1 MMAGV
6 AGLHPDK
13 YNSMCGD
20 INNALSTFMPDSTG
34 ASSSKTRMKMV
45 IPGDVSREVAQ
56 AVEGVVSGGG
66 AAGMGGLASLANA
79 GVNGDS
85 MVAHMSPEQF
95 ASLGTDNPMNAL
107 TGLPQAFADDGM
119 SGNPDDPDDVT
130 DVATDMGQ
138 DAPASAPS
146 MTGDTSSM
154 GPTAPGV
161 SPTTDRS
168 RSGSFGTGMG
178 DPTGKSFSGDPMSPG
193 QVAQMGITGLGGY
206 GFGYSD
212 GYSEGRQGTGIS
224 QVDSVATALGVDR
237 DQAMQAMVDAAHSHN
252 PTAVQN
258 AINEFTE
265 RSRGI
270 TQAGGFA
277 SSMVDIGKA
286 MMPGAGAMTAAAAA
300 MNALMGEDE
309 RSFEDKMAEALG
321 GPSASNAAAVD
332 ADINDPTA
340 GMSDPV
346 GAVNE
351 TVGGNN
357 ADPGAS
363 EPPTAFEESGGE
375 ADPKAQD
382 MGYTGAEMKII
393 ADNYGSVS
401 DFEVAFRREF
411 GRDIVPADMLEQE
424 VLTFL
429 NTVAKSTKQAPTP
442 MST

>member
-1 MMAGV
+1 
-6 AGLHPDK
+6 
-13 YNSMCGD
+13 
-20 INNALSTFMPDSTG
+20 
-34 ASSSKTRMKMV
+34 
-45 IPGDVSREVAQ
+45 
-56 AVEGVVSGGG
+56 
-66 AAGMGGLASLANA
+66 
-79 GVNGDS
+79 
-85 MVAHMSPEQF
+85 MS
-95 ASLGTDNPMNAL
+95 
-107 TGLPQAFADDGM
+107 
-119 SGNPDDPDDVT
+119 
-130 DVATDMGQ
+130 
-138 DAPASAPS
+138 
-146 MTGDTSSM
+146 
-154 GPTAPGV
+154 
-161 SPTTDRS
+161 
-168 RSGSFGTGMG
+168 
-178 DPTGKSFSGDPMSPG
+178 
-193 QVAQMGITGLGGY
+193 QMGITGLGGY

-212 GYSEGRQGTGIS
+212 GYSEGRQGTGIN
-224 QVDSVATALGVDR
+224 QVDRVAEALGQTR
-237 DQAMQAMVDAAHSHN
+237 DQAMQSMVNAAHSQN
-252 PTAVQN
+252 PTAAQN

-270 TQAGGFA
+270 TEAGGFA
-277 SSMVDIGKA
+277 SFMANAGKA
-286 MMPGAGAMTAAAAA
+286 LMPGAGAMTAAAAA
-300 MNALMGEDE
+300 MNALMGEDD

-321 GPSASNAAAVD
+321 GPSQASVDAVD

-393 ADNYGSVS
+393 ADNYGTVS
-401 DFEVAFRREF
+401 DFEAAFRREF

-429 NTVAKSTKQAPTP
+429 NMPAKSTKQAPTP

>member
-20 INNALSTFMPDSTG
+20 VNNALSTFMPDSAG
-34 ASSSKTRMKMV
+34 ASSTKTRMKMV

-66 AAGMGGLASLANA
+66 AAGMGGLASLAGA

-85 MVAHMSPEQF
+85 MVAHMSPDQF
-95 ASLGTDNPMNAL
+95 ESLGTDNPMNAL
-107 TGLPQAFADDGM
+107 TGLPQAFT
-119 SGNPDDPDDVT
+119 PDDADESDGV
-130 DVATDMGQ
+130 
-138 DAPASAPS
+138 SSPS
-146 MTGDTSSM
+146 MTGDQSEM
-154 GPTAPGV
+154 GPTSPGV
-161 SPTTDRS
+161 SPTADRS

-178 DPTGKSFSGDPMSPG
+178 DPTGKSFSGDPLDRGRMS
-193 QVAQMGITGLGGY
+193 QMGITGLGGY

-212 GYSEGRQGTGIS
+212 GYSEGRQGTGIN
-224 QVDSVATALGVDR
+224 QVDRVAAALGQTR
-237 DQAMQAMVDAAHSHN
+237 DQAMQSMVDAAHSHS
-252 PTAVQN
+252 PTAAQN

-270 TQAGGFA
+270 TEAGGFA
-277 SSMVDIGKA
+277 SFMANAGKA
-286 MMPGAGAMTAAAAA
+286 LMPGSGAMTAAAAA
-300 MNALMGEDE
+300 MNALMGEDD

-321 GPSASNAAAVD
+321 GPSQESVDAVD

-375 ADPKAQD
+375 ADPKAED

-393 ADNYGSVS
+393 ADNYGTVS

-429 NTVAKSTKQAPTP
+429 NMSAKSTKQAPTP

>member
-85 MVAHMSPEQF
+85 MVAHMSPDQF

-119 SGNPDDPDDVT
+119 SGNPDDPDDVS
-130 DVATDMGQ
+130 
-138 DAPASAPS
+138 APSPS

-154 GPTAPGV
+154 GPSTVGESPDRGIGQGFGGPQGLGGPGPAPADPQGWGGPTAPD
-161 SPTTDRS
+161 PY
-168 RSGSFGTGMG
+168 SGMSIGEINQAKSYGFNMTSLR
-178 DPTGKSFSGDPMSPG
+178 DLAEKTGKSLEDI
-193 QVAQMGITGLGGY
+193 VDLAI
-206 GFGYSD
+206 
-212 GYSEGRQGTGIS
+212 EGRHSQNPSPQALAVADYTEVGFQQANPGMTSFVKGIAGLTSVGTFGK
-224 QVDSVATALGVDR
+224 VVNATKGLTQMPEDIVGAIMGTNTPNQPTVQEIADR
-237 DQAMQAMVDAAHSHN
+237 
-252 PTAVQN
+252 
-258 AINEFTE
+258 INE
-265 RSRGI
+265 S
-270 TQAGGFA
+270 
-277 SSMVDIGKA
+277 
-286 MMPGAGAMTAAAAA
+286 TAADVAA
-300 MNALMGEDE
+300 GVVGTTVGVETSEDE
-309 RSFEDKMAEALG
+309 PSSFEEEG
-321 GPSASNAAAVD
+321 GIDPS
-332 ADINDPTA
+332 T
-340 GMSDPV
+340 
-346 GAVNE
+346 
-351 TVGGNN
+351 
-357 ADPGAS
+357 
-363 EPPTAFEESGGE
+363 GE

-393 ADNYGSVS
+393 ADNYGTVS
-401 DFEVAFRREF
+401 DFEAAFRREF

-429 NTVAKSTKQAPTP
+429 NMPAKSTKQAPTP

>member
-20 INNALSTFMPDSTG
+20 INNALSTFMPDSAG

-85 MVAHMSPEQF
+85 MVAHMSPDQF
-95 ASLGTDNPMNAL
+95 ESLGTDNPMNAL
-107 TGLPQAFADDGM
+107 TGLPQAFAD
-119 SGNPDDPDDVT
+119 SGLSGEPDDV
-130 DVATDMGQ
+130 DD
-138 DAPASAPS
+138 PAGVSAPS
-146 MTGDTSSM
+146 GGDQSEM

-161 SPTTDRS
+161 DETADRKDSPH
-168 RSGSFGTGMG
+168 GFG
-178 DPTGKSFSGDPMSPG
+178 DPEGRSFQGHPGGPISPG
-193 QVAQMGITGLGGY
+193 QVAQMGIGGLGGY
-206 GFGYSD
+206 GFGYTD
-212 GYSEGRQGTGIS
+212 GYSEPPGKAGFS
-224 QVDSVATALGVDR
+224 QVDRVA
-237 DQAMQAMVDAAHSHN
+237 QATNQSRSQAIQSMVDARHSHN
-252 PTAVQN
+252 PTTVQN
-258 AINEFTE
+258 HINELTE
-265 RSRGI
+265 PSFANSLMGGI
-270 TQAGGFA
+270 TSGIVAAGKLAMPF
-277 SSMVDIGKA
+277 SSALSLMDMAIPVD
-286 MMPGAGAMTAAAAA
+286 P
-300 MNALMGEDE
+300 

-321 GPSASNAAAVD
+321 TSQASVDAVD
-332 ADINDPTA
+332 ADVNDPTA

-393 ADNYGSVS
+393 ADNYGTVS

-429 NTVAKSTKQAPTP
+429 NMPAVSTKQAPTP